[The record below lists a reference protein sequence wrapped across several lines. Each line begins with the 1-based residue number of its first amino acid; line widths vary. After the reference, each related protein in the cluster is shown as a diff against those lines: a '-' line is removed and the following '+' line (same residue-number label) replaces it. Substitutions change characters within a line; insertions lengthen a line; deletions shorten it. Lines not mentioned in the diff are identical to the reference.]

1 MYSPNFVIGIYG
13 PKSIQKHITV
23 ETEAAPYEI
32 TIGLLEICSLGH
44 RRQIWHNHRKVDVWD
59 DIWTSYRDLV
69 LSNSSCPLYAL
80 SLSSTAAPFTSTCM
94 HDSTYIG
101 LGLGLGLVG

>member
-59 DIWTSYRDLV
+59 DIWTSYRDLGV
-69 LSNSSCPLYAL
+69 TFLICTNLTPVTFEAQIYRT
-80 SLSSTAAPFTSTCM
+80 TACSRMTFKS
-94 HDSTYIG
+94 
-101 LGLGLGLVG
+101 

>member
-69 LSNSSCPLYAL
+69 FSQKW
-80 SLSSTAAPFTSTCM
+80 LSSGFSGCLKPFVTARVRCTLSA
-94 HDSTYIG
+94 DA
-101 LGLGLGLVG
+101 

>member
-69 LSNSSCPLYAL
+69 FHHVLFHSPLHEL
-80 SLSSTAAPFTSTCM
+80 GGCM
-94 HDSTYIG
+94 VMSMLFGDVVQCLI
-101 LGLGLGLVG
+101 

>member
-69 LSNSSCPLYAL
+69 LG
-80 SLSSTAAPFTSTCM
+80 
-94 HDSTYIG
+94 DSEREKYCG
-101 LGLGLGLVG
+101 GWGAVPVWGVL

>member
-44 RRQIWHNHRKVDVWD
+44 RRQIWHNHRKVDVLD
-59 DIWTSYRDLV
+59 DIWTLYRDPV
-69 LSNSSCPLYAL
+69 LGSARM
-80 SLSSTAAPFTSTCM
+80 TSACSVVM
-94 HDSTYIG
+94 DRDKVK
-101 LGLGLGLVG
+101 LMR

>member
-69 LSNSSCPLYAL
+69 LEDVSHLATNMGYSFSFAFSHSTSSQERE
-80 SLSSTAAPFTSTCM
+80 
-94 HDSTYIG
+94 DGYITR
-101 LGLGLGLVG
+101 

>member
-59 DIWTSYRDLV
+59 DIWTSYHDLV
-69 LSNSSCPLYAL
+69 LMQVLATP
-80 SLSSTAAPFTSTCM
+80 APFLAHLS
-94 HDSTYIG
+94 G
-101 LGLGLGLVG
+101 VGARSPSRQS

>member
-69 LSNSSCPLYAL
+69 FQPVRNEHRLPSSIQRV
-80 SLSSTAAPFTSTCM
+80 SGSSSSRCNAVLRVRHAVHHRPT
-94 HDSTYIG
+94 
-101 LGLGLGLVG
+101 

>member
-69 LSNSSCPLYAL
+69 LNYIVLKLSALASTLTGLPPQILNIYLSN
-80 SLSSTAAPFTSTCM
+80 
-94 HDSTYIG
+94 
-101 LGLGLGLVG
+101 

>member
-69 LSNSSCPLYAL
+69 LLAFTRTKSLL
-80 SLSSTAAPFTSTCM
+80 SFVAS
-94 HDSTYIG
+94 
-101 LGLGLGLVG
+101 VVR

>member
-69 LSNSSCPLYAL
+69 FILSDLLSSCLDAQPKLADL
-80 SLSSTAAPFTSTCM
+80 
-94 HDSTYIG
+94 
-101 LGLGLGLVG
+101 LVCCSHGA

>member
-32 TIGLLEICSLGH
+32 TIGLLDICSLGH

-69 LSNSSCPLYAL
+69 LVLL
-80 SLSSTAAPFTSTCM
+80 TTRLGFQSTTVIKRCKN
-94 HDSTYIG
+94 
-101 LGLGLGLVG
+101 V

>member
-69 LSNSSCPLYAL
+69 FSRE
-80 SLSSTAAPFTSTCM
+80 
-94 HDSTYIG
+94 
-101 LGLGLGLVG
+101 LVGPAAICLV

>member
-69 LSNSSCPLYAL
+69 LI
-80 SLSSTAAPFTSTCM
+80 
-94 HDSTYIG
+94 TYG
-101 LGLGLGLVG
+101 THRGDHVTEMGPACR

>member
-69 LSNSSCPLYAL
+69 FFAPTFGSIGQL
-80 SLSSTAAPFTSTCM
+80 AACGSR
-94 HDSTYIG
+94 SG
-101 LGLGLGLVG
+101 SAEAEAGARSG

>member
-1 MYSPNFVIGIYG
+1 MYSRNFVIGIYG

-69 LSNSSCPLYAL
+69 LLKMARVKKFNLLVPVVPIS
-80 SLSSTAAPFTSTCM
+80 
-94 HDSTYIG
+94 
-101 LGLGLGLVG
+101 GLVVANAIPI